1 MKSSDIEKAIEKFI
15 DVPENDWD
23 GIYNSGFSRGFR
35 KGIDWFVSSI
45 WEKDVDNE
53 KRKGP
58 ILVKFTNGLY
68 NLFESVSEIKDIK
81 DKVDGFI
88 YLEDLTIND

>member
-1 MKSSDIEKAIEKFI
+1 MKSSDVEKAIEKFI

-45 WEKDVDNE
+45 WKKDVDNE

-68 NLFESVSEIKDIK
+68 DFFESVSEIKDIK
-81 DKVDGFI
+81 DRVDGFV
-88 YLEDLTIND
+88 YLGDLTIND

>member
-1 MKSSDIEKAIEKFI
+1 MKSRDIESAIDKFI

-23 GIYNSGFSRGFR
+23 GIYNSGFCRGFR
-35 KGIDWFVSSI
+35 KGINWFVSSI
-45 WEKDVDNE
+45 WKNDVDNE

-58 ILVKFTNGLY
+58 ILVKFKNGLY

-81 DKVDGFI
+81 DKVDGFV
-88 YLEDLTIND
+88 YLEDLIINN

>member
-1 MKSSDIEKAIEKFI
+1 MKSSDIEKAIDKFI

-23 GIYNSGFSRGFR
+23 GIYNSGFCRGFR
-35 KGIDWFVSSI
+35 KGINWFVSSI
-45 WEKDVDNE
+45 WKKDVNNE
-53 KRKGP
+53 KQKGP

-81 DKVDGFI
+81 DKVDRFV

>member
-1 MKSSDIEKAIEKFI
+1 MKSRDIERAIDKFI

-35 KGIDWFVSSI
+35 KGINWFVSSI
-45 WEKDVDNE
+45 WKKDIDSE

-68 NLFESVSEIKDIK
+68 NLFESASEIKDIK
-81 DKVDGFI
+81 DKVDRFV

>member
-45 WEKDVDNE
+45 WKKDVDNE

-58 ILVKFTNGLY
+58 ILVKFANGLY
-68 NLFESVSEIKDIK
+68 NLFEDVSEIKDIK
-81 DKVDGFI
+81 GKVDGFV

>member
-1 MKSSDIEKAIEKFI
+1 MKSSDVERAIDKFI

-23 GIYNSGFSRGFR
+23 GIYNSGFSHGFR
-35 KGIDWFVSSI
+35 KGINWFISST
-45 WEKDVDNE
+45 WKKDINNE

-58 ILVKFTNGLY
+58 ILAKFTNGLY

-81 DKVDGFI
+81 DKVDGFV

>member
-1 MKSSDIEKAIEKFI
+1 MKSSDVEKAIEKFI

-45 WEKDVDNE
+45 WKKDVDNE

-81 DKVDGFI
+81 NKVDGFV
-88 YLEDLTIND
+88 YLEDLIINN